1 MVSQI
6 AIHAIFAHIM
16 ELEFLLFGYS
26 SVPVSSTSFEMELDS
41 SVPVPSK
48 LEVVPELGTSLHNTT
63 EEMYVENFFELTV
76 LPQFVNIRGY
86 LLLAIGCGWWRRRRI
101 LVTTLQFL
109 ASLCFY
115 PGRHRTLIFCRLQT
129 FRLFFP
135 RQKRISEML

>member
-26 SVPVSSTSFEMELDS
+26 SVPVSSTSLEMEL
-41 SVPVPSK
+41 
-48 LEVVPELGTSLHNTT
+48 VPELGTSLHNTT

-86 LLLAIGCGWWRRRRI
+86 LSLAIGCGWWRRRRYWS
-101 LVTTLQFL
+101 QQCNF
-109 ASLCFY
+109 
-115 PGRHRTLIFCRLQT
+115 
-129 FRLFFP
+129 
-135 RQKRISEML
+135 